1 MPGSAD
7 DGCPGVRVESPA
19 SGAENDDGE
28 VEGSPSERI
37 WHAVA
42 SIPAGRVATYGQI
55 AELAGLPRGARRVG
69 RVLAALPAD
78 SRLPWHR
85 VINAAG
91 RSSLRGAAGA
101 RQRRLLRAEGVRLR
115 GGRVDLRRYGWT
127 P

>member
-7 DGCPGVRVESPA
+7 GGCASVRVKSRA
-19 SGAENDDGE
+19 TGTENDEGE
-28 VEGSPSERI
+28 VEGSPAERV
-37 WHAVA
+37 WRVVA

-91 RSSLRGAAGA
+91 RISLPGAVGA
-101 RQRRLLRAEGVRLR
+101 RQRRLLREEGVRLR

-127 P
+127 L

>member
-1 MPGSAD
+1 MPGSAG

-42 SIPAGRVATYGQI
+42 NIPAGRVATYGQI

-91 RSSLRGAAGA
+91 RSSLPGAAGA